1 VELTDESFG
10 RNYDTMGKGGR
21 NADDINNKFSERQ
34 KEYET
39 MNKPFMPTN
48 PPVFSMQETTE
59 ISGNFGIRNGED
71 TVGDNT
77 KFRETERVREN
88 EYTASYA
95 LTSLSSIYQNR
106 NERT

>member
-1 VELTDESFG
+1 
-10 RNYDTMGKGGR
+10 MGKGGR

-59 ISGNFGIRNGED
+59 AAISVFGTEKIPSAILTPNSRRD
-71 TVGDNT
+71 RKST
-77 KFRETERVREN
+77 RE
-88 EYTASYA
+88 
-95 LTSLSSIYQNR
+95 
-106 NERT
+106 